1 VDFQRKGQSVL
12 KATTWIGYVGILT
25 GIRMEKG
32 YSVSVN
38 YRRTDDGTFSNNL
51 KTALS

>member
-1 VDFQRKGQSVL
+1 MDFQRKGQSVL

-25 GIRMEKG
+25 GMRTGNG

-38 YRRTDDGTFSNNL
+38 YRRTDGTFHNNL